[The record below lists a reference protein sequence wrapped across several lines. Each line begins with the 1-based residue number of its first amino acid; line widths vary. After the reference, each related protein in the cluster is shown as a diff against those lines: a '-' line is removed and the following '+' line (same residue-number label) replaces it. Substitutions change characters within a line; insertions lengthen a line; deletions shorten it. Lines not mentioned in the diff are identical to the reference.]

1 VIAPISLNET
11 PSNSVN
17 VNGGIMTKSVT
28 IFGVFALSCSLVVAE
43 AVVGK
48 LAPDFTAKDIN
59 GKTHKLADYKGKI
72 VVLEEYNLD
81 CPFCE
86 NHFKSGAMQELQASA
101 ASKGVVWLL
110 VNSVNSKAPNYRN
123 PAAAKKEWAA
133 EKIKAAAWLDDG
145 SGAIGK
151 AYGLRTTPHM
161 VVIDK
166 DGKVAYNGAIDDNP
180 STDEDPRK
188 ARNYVREAIDK
199 LVAGQKPAVT
209 TTKPYGCQVKYAE

>member
-1 VIAPISLNET
+1 MRKIVSILSL
-11 PSNSVN
+11 
-17 VNGGIMTKSVT
+17 
-28 IFGVFALSCSLVVAE
+28 FALSSSLVLAE

-48 LAPDFTAKDIN
+48 PAPHFSAKDIN
-59 GKTHKLADYKGKI
+59 GKTHKLTDYKGKI

-86 NHFKSGAMQELQASA
+86 NHFKSGAMQELQSYA

-166 DGKVAYNGAIDDNP
+166 DGTVAYNGAIDDNP
-180 STDEDPRK
+180 STDENPRK

-199 LVAGQKPAVT
+199 LTAGQKLSVT
-209 TTKPYGCQVKYAE
+209 TTKPYGCPVKYAE